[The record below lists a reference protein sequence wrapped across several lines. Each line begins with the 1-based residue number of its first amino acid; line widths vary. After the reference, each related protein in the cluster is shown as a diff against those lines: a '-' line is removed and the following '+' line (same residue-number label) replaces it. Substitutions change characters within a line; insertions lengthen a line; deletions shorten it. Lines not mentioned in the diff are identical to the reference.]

1 MKKVLMVCAV
11 CMVCLLPALG
21 RADCDSSTKA
31 CDDQKANAAR
41 CNTQW
46 GFRAEVMC
54 ESQNKTAQAVC
65 AQASKD
71 CGESS
76 GTTTTSGRK
85 SNQ

>member
-11 CMVCLLPALG
+11 CMVCLFPALS
-21 RADCDSSTKA
+21 RADCDGSTKA
-31 CDDQKANAAR
+31 CDDAKANASR

-54 ESQNKTAQAVC
+54 ETQNKASLATC
-65 AQASKD
+65 AQADKD
-71 CGESS
+71 CKGTS
-76 GTTTTSGRK
+76 GTVLAPGQK